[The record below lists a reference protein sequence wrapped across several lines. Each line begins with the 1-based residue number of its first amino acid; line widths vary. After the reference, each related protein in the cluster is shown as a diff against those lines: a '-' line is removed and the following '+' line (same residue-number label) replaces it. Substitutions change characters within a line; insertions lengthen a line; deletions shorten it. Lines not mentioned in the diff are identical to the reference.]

1 LKTYRAL
8 AAGVSQNRHKSCRAS
23 FVPGAENFFHRENS
37 RQKIIPGLPSQQRR
51 ISRTLCTQMLAM
63 IPAEL
68 ICAPMRGGL
77 KQKVA

>member
-1 LKTYRAL
+1 
-8 AAGVSQNRHKSCRAS
+8 VSQNRHKSRRVS
-23 FVPGAENFFHRENS
+23 FVPGTEKIFRSDNAHH
-37 RQKIIPGLPSQQRR
+37 KIISCAGPASQHRR

-68 ICAPMRGGL
+68 ICAPMHGGL